1 MVSRLWIGGAT
12 DAGKTTQ
19 ARRLALIH
27 TLALYECDRADAAQH
42 ERLAAHSPA
51 WRAFMQESL
60 DERWVRPSPQQL
72 CERSMS
78 SFAARFP
85 LVLEDLKALERRGRP
100 VLAEGFCL
108 MPDLVA
114 PHLDDPRRA
123 IWLLPSEAFKRA
135 SWERRGKP
143 SWRDKVSDPE
153 RGARNLFE
161 RDLLLAAQIA
171 QQADAHGFEVLIVDG
186 ALSEDEVTA
195 NVEARFAPFLDS
207 D

>member
-19 ARRLALIH
+19 ARRLALMH

-42 ERLAAHSPA
+42 ERLAASSPS
-51 WRAFMQESL
+51 WRGFLDQSL
-60 DERWVRPSPQQL
+60 DERWVQPTPEVLRD
-72 CERSMS
+72 RSLA

-85 LVLEDLKALERRGRP
+85 LVLEDLRALERRGRP

-123 IWLLPSEAFKRA
+123 IWLLPDEGFKRR

-143 SWRDKVSDPE
+143 SWKDKVSDPE
-153 RGARNLFE
+153 RGAQNLFE
-161 RDLLLAAQIA
+161 RDLLLAQEIKRQAQA
-171 QQADAHGFEVLIVDG
+171 LGFATLVVEGVV
-186 ALSEDEVTA
+186 SEDALTEQLR
-195 NVEARFAPFLDS
+195 ARFAPFLDC